1 MADHDRQKNDPI
13 PAPSFWKSRTGVAL
27 IVFLAVAAI
36 LLGFEH
42 RIHIF
47 AGNGLVAVLLLGCI
61 VMHFFMHGGHG
72 GGGGH
77 GGHGGGK
84 S

>member
-1 MADHDRQKNDPI
+1 MTDPDHSKHKPA
-13 PAPSFWKSRTGVAL
+13 PAPSFWKSRVGATL
-27 IVFLAVAAI
+27 IVFLAIAAV

-42 RIHIF
+42 RLHIF
-47 AGNGLVAVLLLGCI
+47 TGNGLIVTFLLGSI

-72 GGGGH
+72 GGGH
-77 GGHGGGK
+77 GGKHGGDK